1 MVTRF
6 AAGVRRDPDFWPGDY
21 IMTLLL
27 ISLTLLAEALWLA
40 LDKFWLDPAQAA
52 VLLTTLPDRD
62 HC

>member
-1 MVTRF
+1 
-6 AAGVRRDPDFWPGDY
+6 
-21 IMTLLL
+21 MTLLL

-52 VLLTTLPDRD
+52 VLLSTLPDRD